1 MEARDRQGDRR
12 SRIQRGIK
20 GKEAGRSLVRRISGG
35 DERYLTGWSPSQGS
49 ERGEKPKG
57 GLVCV
62 CVCGGGESRTV
73 EWRKGSRHS
82 LDMTATEGR
91 NWAISEGEVESRRA
105 DRT

>member
-62 CVCGGGESRTV
+62 CVCGGGIQNSGV
-73 EWRKGSRHS
+73 EERKQTFPRHDS
-82 LDMTATEGR
+82 H
-91 NWAISEGEVESRRA
+91 
-105 DRT
+105 